1 MGRGLHVAEPGNHGF
16 MLASA
21 GRGVTIQRMP
31 MFLFEPDRA
40 VSLRAFGA
48 LALAV
53 IFYLSR

>member
-1 MGRGLHVAEPGNHGF
+1 MGWGLQVTEPWNRGFL
-16 MLASA
+16 LAIA